1 MRRRT
6 VGLVGPAGPLPNIS
20 TAHQTGMVQN
30 NEYNEDD
37 GCLQLW
43 PTSSLMQ
50 ILHLTWSCKPVKVP
64 KAFLLN
70 SFNGLHPCWKEIE
83 GNEAKLK
90 TQHDL
95 QRGVGAIR
103 KSNFPALHSSGM
115 LQLEAAFCN

>member
-1 MRRRT
+1 
-6 VGLVGPAGPLPNIS
+6 
-20 TAHQTGMVQN
+20 
-30 NEYNEDD
+30 
-37 GCLQLW
+37 
-43 PTSSLMQ
+43 MQ
-50 ILHLTWSCKPVKVP
+50 ILHLTWSCKPVSAQGV
-64 KAFLLN
+64 

>member
-1 MRRRT
+1 
-6 VGLVGPAGPLPNIS
+6 
-20 TAHQTGMVQN
+20 
-30 NEYNEDD
+30 
-37 GCLQLW
+37 
-43 PTSSLMQ
+43 MQ

-95 QRGVGAIR
+95 QRGVGRATFLPCTVR
-103 KSNFPALHSSGM
+103 ACCSWKQPSATDATCWERGLPLPPWPRMVALHAM
-115 LQLEAAFCN
+115 RFAVEV